1 MQPDLSALIRGQK
14 LSALICGFDSDAVKS
29 IPCVRTYENDLGRLT
44 IVGDVDLDQAL
55 TAAAAGGGEAAD
67 EQIAHGLDA
76 MVAERVFP
84 GHSDEHNTISTCF
97 TI

>member
-1 MQPDLSALIRGQK
+1 M
-14 LSALICGFDSDAVKS
+14 KS
-29 IPCVRTYENDLGRLT
+29 IPCVRAYENDLGRLT

-76 MVAERVFP
+76 MVAETVFP
-84 GHSDEHNTISTCF
+84 GHSDEHNTISTWLV
-97 TI
+97 TITKPI